1 MNAVKVG
8 PVWVGLRGLCL
19 SLLVTVA
26 GLLLSPSL
34 WAQKV
39 QEASAS
45 SASAGLPANIP
56 VKREHTGGLGGPKGD
71 HGWLAIGIAVV
82 LLGIGVVAMRKR
94 SRPAGARAPGWRS
107 LRNLLDAGPSP
118 EIAQASSTR
127 LSPRHSLHVVE
138 WNGRRL
144 LLGCSEHAI
153 RLLAEAPPRTEA
165 NTVAAPDAPS
175 AARTMP

>member
-1 MNAVKVG
+1 MNEVEMGSVRA
-8 PVWVGLRGLCL
+8 GLHGFCL
-19 SLLVTVA
+19 SLVVMVA

-34 WAQKV
+34 WAQDV
-39 QEASAS
+39 QGTSAA

-56 VKREHTGGLGGPKGD
+56 VKREQTDGLGGPKGD
-71 HGWLAIGIAVV
+71 HGWLAIGIALA

-94 SRPAGARAPGWRS
+94 LRSSGSRRPGWRS
-107 LRNLLDAGPSP
+107 LRNLLDPGPSP
-118 EIAQASSTR
+118 EIAQSSSTR

-153 RLLAEAPPRTEA
+153 RLLAEAPPRTGA
-165 NTVAAPDAPS
+165 TTVAASDAQS
-175 AARTMP
+175 TTRTMP